1 MTKQSPR
8 TTAAGIIKWYCGDS
22 FDIDL
27 ELTLTKDGQAFNLK
41 PGDKIVVSFYKQFD
55 ALPPEQTYVFTYTAE
70 ELLAANLTDT
80 VQLKFTPEISEK
92 FGIGHYKYCI
102 AYIDGDNNY
111 QTTIAANRLAE
122 VEACH

>member
-27 ELTLTKDGQAFNLK
+27 ELTLTKDGEEFNLK
-41 PGDKIVVSFYKQFD
+41 TGDKIVVSFYKQFIN
-55 ALPPEQTYVFTYTAE
+55 LPPIQTYVFTYTAE
-70 ELLAANLTDT
+70 ELLAANLTD
-80 VQLKFTPEISEK
+80 VVRLNFTPEISAK
-92 FGIGHYKYCI
+92 FEVGQYKYCI
-102 AYIDGDNNY
+102 AYIDGDTGY

-122 VEACH
+122 VELCH